1 MLEIARI
8 LAGGSVVLLIVS
20 FTAWAASLGRPLF
33 ARLDGAAS
41 ATANY
46 HHTAALL
53 LLTAVVTSSVAAF
66 LAFADLAT

>member
-8 LAGGSVVLLIVS
+8 LAGGSVALLILS

-33 ARLDGAAS
+33 ARLDGRAA
-41 ATANY
+41 ATADY
-46 HHTAALL
+46 QQIAVRL

-66 LAFADLAT
+66 LAFADFAT